1 MRIVKIWEK
10 QSSFEENFSTK
21 TKKIENKEIF
31 HEIENEKLLKFQ
43 LKSLA
48 REFL

>member
-21 TKKIENKEIF
+21 TKKIENKEILQ
-31 HEIENEKLLKFQ
+31 IENEKLLKF
-43 LKSLA
+43 
-48 REFL
+48 